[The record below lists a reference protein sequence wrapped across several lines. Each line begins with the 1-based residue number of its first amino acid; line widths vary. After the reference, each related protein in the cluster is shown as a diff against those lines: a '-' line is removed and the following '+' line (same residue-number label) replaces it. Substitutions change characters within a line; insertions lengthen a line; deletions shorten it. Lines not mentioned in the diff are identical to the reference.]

1 MLAASEAAAARA
13 LHLDLLRG
21 RRGPAPS
28 SPRFLP
34 SSCPKEKDLITC
46 HLLQCCAA
54 ACPLPSPFTL
64 QLSLLFNFTAPP
76 RTGQRRD
83 RERETLLMI
92 RSPAAGAASGGR
104 PVEGPR
110 SGRVSGRAR
119 CTHRA
124 HRARM
129 AAVCGC
135 GSGFPRQVD
144 WESRGHG
151 CTTGRAAGGGPARAE
166 RRGAARGRSTRP
178 LRGVHVAR
186 RPGPPQH
193 PPLSKY
199 GKLLTMFTNNRL
211 CFSSAFLFC
220 FTTVNSG
227 DGKERAGAEIVH
239 ARAR

>member
-76 RTGQRRD
+76 RTGQRRE

-135 GSGFPRQVD
+135 GSGFPRQVE
-144 WESRGHG
+144 WSLVAMGVRRAGRPGGPRPEQRGGERHAVG
-151 CTTGRAAGGGPARAE
+151 PRVLFGVSTSRAAPAHL
-166 RRGAARGRSTRP
+166 STP
-178 LRGVHVAR
+178 AFQIWKIINHAYQQ
-186 RPGPPQH
+186 PT
-193 PPLSKY
+193 
-199 GKLLTMFTNNRL
+199 LLL
-211 CFSSAFLFC
+211 QCFSFLLH
-220 FTTVNSG
+220 NS
-227 DGKERAGAEIVH
+227 EQW
-239 ARAR
+239 

>member
-76 RTGQRRD
+76 RTGQRRE

-92 RSPAAGAASGGR
+92 RSPAAGGR

-135 GSGFPRQVD
+135 GSGFPRQVE
-144 WESRGHG
+144 WSLVAMGVRRAGRPGAPGPSREEGSGTRSVHASSSG
-151 CTTGRAAGGGPARAE
+151 CPRRAPP
-166 RRGAARGRSTRP
+166 RSTS
-178 LRGVHVAR
+178 A
-186 RPGPPQH
+186 

-227 DGKERAGAEIVH
+227 DGKERAGAEIVQ

>member
-1 MLAASEAAAARA
+1 MHCIWICCVAAG
-13 LHLDLLRG
+13 G
-21 RRGPAPS
+21 RPRRRLGFSHPVAQKRKTS
-28 SPRFLP
+28 SPATC
-34 SSCPKEKDLITC
+34 SS
-46 HLLQCCAA
+46 A
-54 ACPLPSPFTL
+54 
-64 QLSLLFNFTAPP
+64 APP
-76 RTGQRRD
+76 HALYPPRSHYSFLSCLILPHRHGPGQRRE